1 MLSMIQETVLQEG
14 YLSSTRCHRCSKTA
28 GRGSRSPGGWARTG
42 RRRRDRGLR
51 AEGRRGS
58 RSGCYSSRGSR
69 CCSRRDTRRRSQ
81 VGTGLEHNLLCNMTD
96 NDFSLDHCGC
106 WDTIY
111 FFQNAFP
118 LFIFITFW
126 DLTFPRFLHAMR
138 HSNKK
143 NKGEKRLWVLIFFC
157 LTWIE
162 AFLDAGRKSFKAFF
176 RAAIDGHALGCSN
189 CEKEKRNY
197 SQTRLRGSQINV
209 NPISKWKHFCVEVKC
224 FLRFC

>member
-1 MLSMIQETVLQEG
+1 MNEGRHNNRKIAERILTLLSTYWFLRILRKIKDEEYVRNKELFINQTLHMLSMIQETVLQEG

-106 WDTIY
+106 
-111 FFQNAFP
+111 
-118 LFIFITFW
+118 
-126 DLTFPRFLHAMR
+126 
-138 HSNKK
+138 
-143 NKGEKRLWVLIFFC
+143 
-157 LTWIE
+157 
-162 AFLDAGRKSFKAFF
+162 
-176 RAAIDGHALGCSN
+176 
-189 CEKEKRNY
+189 
-197 SQTRLRGSQINV
+197 
-209 NPISKWKHFCVEVKC
+209 
-224 FLRFC
+224 